1 MVYKYFS
8 LLNINKKLNYQIKEE
23 KLVSDSLR
31 NVLFP
36 VEIELNRY
44 QMTLD
49 KMREQDSTCS
59 LLFEVIMESETE

>member
-1 MVYKYFS
+1 MVYKYFREVK
-8 LLNINKKLNYQIKEE
+8 INKDLSYEIKEE
-23 KLVSDSLR
+23 KIISSSLRDSLY
-31 NVLFP
+31 P

-59 LLFEVIMESETE
+59 MLFEVLMESETE